1 MIFAG
6 IAGSE
11 GKIETAVHINSIF
24 SSSGKKISVVDSR
37 NITALDS
44 KRFKNFIGELEK
56 NKVDIL
62 ILKLGISDIAGFLNR
77 DIHFDIMIFTGKL
90 ESMPDSSGD
99 EYSAMVERAYQL
111 LDEKGIAI
119 VNVDDNEL
127 VDILRGM
134 KHHILTYGFNSK
146 ASITTSSIGDSVF
159 KDGLICCLQRTIS
172 ASNGIVFEPQE
183 YKLKL
188 ESDDQEIHNILAA
201 ASFALIN
208 GIDLNAVDT
217 F

>member
-6 IAGSE
+6 IAGDE
-11 GKIETAVHINSIF
+11 GKIETACLINSIF
-24 SSSGKKISVVDSR
+24 SSCGRKISVVDSK
-37 NITALDS
+37 NLTALDRI
-44 KRFKNFIGELEK
+44 RFKSFITELEK

-62 ILKLGISDIAGFLNR
+62 IMKLGISDIAGFLNK

-90 ESMPDSSGD
+90 KDINENMGED
-99 EYSAMVERAYQL
+99 YSAMLERAYQL

-119 VNVDDNEL
+119 VNVDDNQL

-159 KDGLICCLQRTIS
+159 KDGFICCLQRTIS
-172 ASNGIVFEPQE
+172 ARNGIVFEPQE
-183 YKLKL
+183 YKLRIDSG
-188 ESDDQEIHNILAA
+188 EQEIHNVLAA
-201 ASFALIN
+201 ASFALVN
-208 GIDLNAVDT
+208 GIDLNRVELS
-217 F
+217 